1 MANTTI
7 RGQQIK
13 DGDVTRAD
21 LNTATSGSAVIRKIV
36 AGTNVSLTST
46 GADAGTGDVTID
58 VSTPSPTYAIST
70 KTALYTETAT
80 SGEIILLCNTS
91 GGTFTITLATA
102 VSNTSKVTIKKI
114 AGSSVVTIDANG
126 TQTIDGG
133 LTATLNRIYESITLV
148 SDGSN
153 WQII

>member
-21 LNTATSGSAVIRKIV
+21 LNTTTSGSAVITKVI
-36 AGTNVSLTST
+36 AGTNVSISST
-46 GADAGTGDVTID
+46 GVNAGTGDVTINASAS
-58 VSTPSPTYAIST
+58 VGYSIST
-70 KTALYTETAT
+70 KTANFTETAT
-80 SGEIILLCNTS
+80 SGIIVLLCNTT
-91 GGTFTITLATA
+91 GGTFTITLPTA
-102 VSNTSKVTIKKI
+102 VSNNAMISIKKI
-114 AGSSVVTIDANG
+114 LGSAALTIDANG
-126 TQTIDGG
+126 TETIDGG
-133 LTATLNRIYESITLV
+133 LTATLNKVYESITLV